1 MRSSYFKISFRI
13 EILSEF
19 LNLDFKFR
27 GRCGGT
33 AGAYHALLCIW
44 RSGSIM
50 HAARAGS
57 SRRGDRA
64 AIRNPEPVS
73 GASLELLQG

>member
-13 EILSEF
+13 EILSELSEF

-33 AGAYHALLCIW
+33 AGAYHALLW

-50 HAARAGS
+50 HIQGAARG
-57 SRRGDRA
+57 RA
-64 AIRNPEPVS
+64 VEGTAPPSGTRNRFPAPV
-73 GASLELLQG
+73 